1 MGVDGVH
8 LLVMSRM
15 RSKQTLIM
23 MIIYYKN
30 LKTAITELVAMNR
43 GSVPGTM
50 LNIILHSHDLMK

>member
-15 RSKQTLIM
+15 RSRTDPNNDDHLL
-23 MIIYYKN
+23 KN